1 MYVESKLERRMFLGF
16 IYIHI
21 LHHASEHPIYGSWMI
36 EELQEHGYTMSAG
49 TLYPL
54 LHSMEDEGLLVSEKN
69 VVAGKQ
75 RKNYTITSFGK
86 EILAKSQQKLK
97 ELVGEV

>member
-1 MYVESKLERRMFLGF
+1 
-16 IYIHI
+16 
-21 LHHASEHPIYGSWMI
+21 
-36 EELQEHGYTMSAG
+36 
-49 TLYPL
+49 
-54 LHSMEDEGLLVSEKN
+54 MEDEGLLVSEKS

-86 EILAKSQQKLK
+86 AMLVKSQQKLK

>member
-1 MYVESKLERRMFLGF
+1 MESKLERRMFLGF
-16 IYIHI
+16 IIFTSCIMQVTSY
-21 LHHASEHPIYGSWMI
+21 LCSWMI

-86 EILAKSQQKLK
+86 EMLAKSQQKLK

>member
-1 MYVESKLERRMFLGF
+1 MHMESKLERRMFLGF

-21 LHHASEHPIYGSWMI
+21 LHHANEHPVYGSWMI
-36 EELQEHGYTMSAG
+36 EELQEHGYSMSAG

-54 LHSMEDEGLLVSEKN
+54 LHRMEDESLLVSEKS
-69 VVAGKQ
+69 VVDGKQ

-86 EILAKSQQKLK
+86 EMLAKSQQKLK
-97 ELVGEV
+97 ELVGEI